1 MAIPC
6 VPIPKSQVI
15 CRKQKK
21 KRFFAFFVV
30 PLEIFSSACQL
41 DNIDASRLHDSSFEN
56 LCPKV
61 SKTHVEVFDTFK
73 ILSPIPLRSQKI
85 QICVPQKIVFG
96 QFCCCWGNTCFDP
109 LWRSL
114 RSWIH
119 FCPKALAKFW
129 RSDGWRKSIFALTS
143 EKLRS
148 TAFQRCI
155 SCGGVRLVEMGQKSD
170 FLKKSA

>member
-1 MAIPC
+1 MAIPWIC

-15 CRKQKK
+15 CRKQK

-96 QFCCCWGNTCFDP
+96 QFFVVEEIHVLTHYDQMTPTPFHMINMVGK
-109 LWRSL
+109 LW
-114 RSWIH
+114 I
-119 FCPKALAKFW
+119 
-129 RSDGWRKSIFALTS
+129 S
-143 EKLRS
+143 EASRN
-148 TAFQRCI
+148 
-155 SCGGVRLVEMGQKSD
+155 LVELSRT
-170 FLKKSA
+170 LV